1 MFVLRWVSDRSGS
14 KPASILPSVV
24 ALTALLVMAPSPSW
38 AQTLGGDEPPQP
50 EEPPPEKPPVR
61 LAGETEPY
69 QEYSQRLRSAQEV
82 SPLSSDVF
90 GEQVNLHDGQT
101 RFANVDIDV
110 PGTGPAVQLRRR
122 LAITRMDSFERIYG
136 GFGNWDIEVPHITAT
151 VSGSTTWTSRCSTPF
166 LPSPSPGFW
175 LQDIWSGLT
184 VNIPGGVSS
193 ELYYLPGS
201 TSTEYPTGDGYTY
214 RWTTNDY
221 SVIRCE
227 GASTDEAFVLTTP
240 EGTKYTFNVFTQ
252 RDLSTLRATSPS
264 PPGFVQQTRRRVF
277 MLASRVEDR
286 YGNRVEYSYNENG
299 HPYLIR
305 GYLSGETGVDR
316 EIVITYTGMGVTEQ
330 VQTATAHGR
339 SWGYA
344 YSGTL
349 LQYVTPPYDADLPTP
364 KPRWSYAYDGSRLIV
379 PAVWDG
385 TNVNCTNPPEDS
397 GNYTVT
403 IDHPGGAR
411 GVFVFEYH
419 RLARSGVPLSS
430 ACETYWVSSIPNYKL
445 LIPNFADNFAL
456 QSKTITGTGLSSL
469 VWTYNYEFSGGG
481 PQPLCGGSG
490 GPSCASQT
498 SERQVRVTEPD
509 ASRKTYRFGIK
520 YRENFGRLL
529 GTETRTPVPE
539 SVLATTSTV
548 YFNGTPSPFKDR
560 YGTRNGVDDDVHH
573 LIRPVTSQS
582 ETRSGMTYTASTLPT
597 QFDRFARPL
606 VVTRASSPSGA
617 SRTET
622 TVYRDKTSPTG
633 GASNVWI
640 LGRIESVTV
649 GGFSPAAEAYT
660 FHAAT
665 LDRSTETRFGKQVR
679 SFSWYANGALEWVRD
694 GASQETKLSNYYHGV
709 PGRITYADAT
719 FQQAGINAFGQIT
732 SVTNEVGYTT
742 NYIYTADGRLN
753 RIDYPTGDTVAW
765 TSTDVSFVPT
775 TDSTLGVSG
784 SHWRQTVTT
793 GTGRKIVELDA
804 LWRPIVTR
812 EEDTAAATT
821 RRYVARRFDHAG
833 RETFV
838 SYPSSDWATSVTG
851 TWNEYDGL
859 GRPTKIEEDSE
870 LSPMLKTTIVYGA
883 GQKTVTNPGGFS
895 TTTKYQAFDVPSEDA
910 PVQITDDIGTTNI
923 TRDALGKPMTL
934 SRSGIYTYP
943 GTTTD
948 ISVSRATEYKYDDYQ
963 RLCRISEPESRAT
976 VIAYDAANN
985 VNWRATGQPYGTSCD
1000 NVSSLPQVAE
1010 LTYDSRNRLKN
1021 SLFTDPATPNIHRTY
1036 TNDGLLSTVDSDGS
1050 SWSYGYNRRRLP
1062 TTEMLTLTGLAAGT
1076 WSITHNWNVHG
1087 HRQSLQYPDGSTV
1100 DYDPNGLG
1108 QPRNVRNIAAGINY
1122 ATTAT
1127 YHPTGAIAGFSYG
1140 NGIVHAMTPNARGLP
1155 ERWNDGSIVR
1165 DAYVWDKNGNLTG
1178 LTDTRAAVL
1187 QTRTR
1192 SMAYDARD
1200 RLTSMTTAYNSRTF
1214 SYTYDPLD
1222 NLRTTSANA
1231 GGRNLRH
1238 AYGAFGQLT
1247 RLFDPA
1253 NPSLDVIAY
1262 TYDDRGNAKSRT
1274 SATGFIPNT
1283 TLIVPDTANR
1293 VQSMTTGGSLETFTY
1308 DGHGRRTRSTTTS
1321 GTLVHFYTQ
1330 AGQLLLSENPATPT
1344 TLIKS
1349 RQYHIYLGDRRVAQQ
1364 EIDGRSYIHTDHIG
1378 SLLARTDTAGSLLEG
1393 APIWEA
1399 WGAPVSG
1406 YSSVGGVRFA
1416 GHYTDRATG
1425 LSYMQQRYYDPYA
1438 GRFLA
1443 VDPVAASPSNLNRYW
1458 YANGNPYKYID
1469 PDGRYGRGTGWRN
1482 EDWNRFNRAQ
1492 KDAASKLEKAAAKIN
1507 KALETGEGMEAT
1519 TQSFERTFGEGSAT
1533 AANMSAVAATLGD
1546 MASALRDDGSA
1557 GFTANLSSS
1566 SEMSAMLGRDVRGA
1580 LAAGQ
1585 VNGKAMYV
1593 NRDHP
1598 LFGNSRELGRA
1609 TGHESAHNFGLRD
1622 RRHNGFPAYIDGIP
1636 KEQDAYRNL
1645 PSELRLINPD
1655 HLMDFR

>member
-1 MFVLRWVSDRSGS
+1 MFVSRWVSHRSGL
-14 KPASILPSVV
+14 KLASVLSSAF
-24 ALTALLVMAPSPSW
+24 ALTALLVTASAPAW
-38 AQTLGGDEPPQP
+38 AQTVSGDEPPPP

-82 SPLSSDVF
+82 SPLSSEVF
-90 GEQVNLHDGQT
+90 GEKINLHDGQT
-101 RFANVDIDV
+101 SFVNVDIDV

-122 LAITRMDSFERIYG
+122 LAITRVDSFERIYG

-151 VSGSTTWTSRCSTPF
+151 VAGSTTWTSRCNTPF

-184 VNIPGGVSS
+184 VNIPDGVSS
-193 ELYYLPGS
+193 ELYYLPGTPS
-201 TSTEYPTGDGYTY
+201 LEYPTGDGYTY

-221 SVIRCE
+221 SVIRCT
-227 GASTDEAFVLTTP
+227 GASSDEAFLLTTP

-305 GYLSGETGVDR
+305 GYLSGETAVDR
-316 EIVITYTGMGVTEQ
+316 EIQITYTGMGVIER

-339 SWGYA
+339 SWGYE
-344 YSGTL
+344 YSDTL

-403 IDHPGGAR
+403 IDHPSGAK

-419 RLARSGVPLSS
+419 RLARSGVPLIN
-430 ACETYWVSSIPNYKL
+430 ACESYSVSGIPNYKL

-456 QSKTITGTGLSSL
+456 ESKTITGTGLSSMA
-469 VWTYNYEFSGGG
+469 WTYNYDFTGVG
-481 PQPLCGGSG
+481 PQSLCGGSG
-490 GPSCASQT
+490 GPTCASQP
-498 SERQVRVTEPD
+498 SERRVRVTEPD
-509 ASRKTYRFGIK
+509 GSRKTYRFGIK
-520 YRENFGRLL
+520 YQENFGRLL
-529 GTETRTPVPE
+529 GTETRTPALPGPE
-539 SVLATTSTV
+539 EVLAATTTT
-548 YFNGTPSPFKDR
+548 YFSGTPSPFRDR
-560 YGTRNGVDDDVHH
+560 YGARNGVDDDVHH
-573 LIRPVTSQS
+573 RIRPVVSQS
-582 ETRSGMTYTASTLPT
+582 ETRSGMTYTASTLST

-640 LGRIESVTV
+640 LGRVESVTI
-649 GGFSPAAEAYT
+649 GGFTPAAELYT
-660 FHAAT
+660 FHPAT
-665 LDRSTETRFGKQVR
+665 LDRATETRFGKQVR
-679 SFSWYANGALEWVRD
+679 SFNWYANGALEWVRD
-694 GASQETKLSNYYHGV
+694 GAGQETKLSNYYHGV
-709 PGRITYADAT
+709 PGKILYADAT
-719 FQQAGINAFGQIT
+719 YQEAGINAFGQIT

-742 NYIYTADGRLN
+742 SYGYTADGRLSS
-753 RIDYPTGDTVAW
+753 ITYPAGDTVAW
-765 TSTDVSFVPT
+765 TPTTVSFVRT

-784 SHWRQTVTT
+784 SHWRQTITT

-812 EEDTAAATT
+812 EEDTGTATT
-821 RRYVARRFDHAG
+821 RRYVARSFDHAG

-838 SYPSSDWATSVTG
+838 SYPSSDWTTSVTG
-851 TWNEYDGL
+851 TWTEYDGL
-859 GRPTKIEEDSE
+859 GRPTKIKENSE
-870 LSPMLKTTIVYGA
+870 LSPILTTTIAYGA
-883 GQKTVTNPGGFS
+883 GQKTVINPGGFS

-910 PVQITDDIGTTNI
+910 PVQITDDIGITNI
-923 TRDALGKPMTL
+923 TRDVLGKPMTL

-948 ISVSRATEYKYDDYQ
+948 ISVNRTTEYKYDDYQ

-985 VNWRATGQPYGTSCD
+985 VKWRATGQPYGTPCD

-1010 LTYDSRNRLKN
+1010 LTYDTRNRLKN
-1021 SLFTDPATPNIHRTY
+1021 SLFSDPATPNIYRTY

-1050 SWSYGYNRRRLP
+1050 FWSYGYNRRRLP
-1062 TTEMLTLTGLAAGT
+1062 TTETLTLTGLAAGT
-1076 WSITHNWNVHG
+1076 WSITHSWNTYG

-1108 QPRNVRNIAAGINY
+1108 QPKNVRNLAAGINY

-1127 YHPTGAIAGFSYG
+1127 YHPTGAIATFNYG
-1140 NGIVHAMTPNARGLP
+1140 NGIAHAMTPNARGLP
-1155 ERWNDGSIVR
+1155 EQWNDGAVVK

-1178 LTDTRAAVL
+1178 LTDTRTSVL

-1222 NLRTTSANA
+1222 NLRTTSASA

-1262 TYDDRGNAKSRT
+1262 TYDDRGNATSRT
-1274 SATGFIPNT
+1274 SATGFVPNT
-1283 TLIVPDTANR
+1283 TSIVPDTANR
-1293 VQSMTTGGSLETFTY
+1293 VRSMTTGGSLETFTY

-1321 GTLVHFYTQ
+1321 GTLVQFYTQ
-1330 AGQLLLSENPATPT
+1330 AGQLLFWENPATPT

-1349 RQYHIYLGDRRVAQQ
+1349 RQYHIYLGDRRIAQQ

-1378 SLLARTDTAGSLLEG
+1378 SLLARTDTAGSLVEG

-1406 YSSVGGVRFA
+1406 SSTARGLRFA
-1416 GHYTDRATG
+1416 GHYTDGATG

-1443 VDPVAASPSNLNRYW
+1443 TDPDSASSSNTNRYW
-1458 YANGNPYKYID
+1458 YANNNPYKYSD
-1469 PDGRYGRGTGWRN
+1469 PDGRKVTVSSPEYQERVENLINSQTSK
-1482 EDWNRFNRAQ
+1482 EYRFND
-1492 KDAASKLEKAAAKIN
+1492 K
-1507 KALETGEGMEAT
+1507 GELEAT
-1519 TQSFERTFGEGSAT
+1519 GKMNDSGSAKYSDAIDT
-1533 AANMSAVAATLGD
+1533 AISAETDVQI
-1546 MASALRDDGSA
+1546 
-1557 GFTANLSSS
+1557 GFMKTYKLSDNSV
-1566 SEMSAMLGRDVRGA
+1566 RDVDKD
-1580 LAAGQ
+1580 
-1585 VNGKAMYV
+1585 NGGGLTASPSEGKIRV
-1593 NRDHP
+1593 RIS
-1598 LFGNSRELGRA
+1598 GNSVRFETIGGKRAVDGPEDILRHEIIGHAVPYLSGMTRANAVELDNASRMELGRP
-1609 TGHESAHNFGLRD
+1609 LMR
-1622 RRHNGFPAYIDGIP
+1622 PDG
-1636 KEQDAYRNL
+1636 KHTADWW
-1645 PSELRLINPD
+1645 
-1655 HLMDFR
+1655 